1 MEDYEQLYY
10 DALYTIKQLKEKN
23 ESLESDL
30 QLINSNQKKKL
41 NIKNIILEQMKKYK
55 EEDNM
60 KGEILSIET
69 AEMKVKCSHQKK
81 VIDKLS
87 RKIQRLKK
95 IKKEENITFY
105 VNEPNERYHCVIYYS
120 NKTFSTDLY
129 DILYHKTSKRK
140 YRGGYSCYEMKNIQ
154 ELKNL
159 VRYLKEKGFKE
170 IEYFK
175 EEK

>member
-30 QLINSNQKKKL
+30 QLINSNQKKRI

-60 KGEILSIET
+60 KGEILSLET

-81 VIDKLS
+81 VIDRLS

-95 IKKEENITFY
+95 DFKK
-105 VNEPNERYHCVIYYS
+105 
-120 NKTFSTDLY
+120 
-129 DILYHKTSKRK
+129 
-140 YRGGYSCYEMKNIQ
+140 
-154 ELKNL
+154 LKNEKINTLYGNKVIIVPDSMAKDIML
-159 VRYLKEKGFKE
+159 VDKKIFEVGDIK
-170 IEYFK
+170 
-175 EEK
+175 